1 MKNILAIIRKEFFRF
16 FKDRR
21 LMLTTLILPGLMIFV
36 VYSIM
41 GDAIL
46 NQFGGDDNY
55 VPIVYVNE
63 IPASV
68 EELLNISKVKIE
80 KKSFEEDEIPSIKE
94 KITNKEADLL
104 IIFPEDFDNLVKNY
118 EVSSGVVAPNIEIYY
133 CSVNTESSK
142 AYSIFTALLEQ
153 YEKAL
158 SNKFD
163 INYGDNN
170 YDLSTAKE
178 ATGTIFSMMLPFLIL
193 TFLFSACISIAPEA
207 IAGEKERGT
216 IATLL
221 VTPIKRSEL
230 AIGKIISL
238 SVIAILS
245 ALSSFIGT
253 IASLPKLMGMS
264 GADGETISANVYSVG
279 DYAFILLIILTT
291 VLVVISIMAILSAIA
306 KSIKEASTIIS
317 PLMIITMLVG
327 ITSMFGSVTSNRA
340 LYLIPIFN
348 SVQAMGGIFSFKTDI
363 ISILI
368 TLASNIGYSVILVYV
383 LTKVFNNEKIMFSK

>member
-118 EVSSGVVAPNIEIYY
+118 EVSSGVAAPNIEIYY

>member
-118 EVSSGVVAPNIEIYY
+118 EVSSGVAAPNIEIYY

-327 ITSMFGSVTSNRA
+327 ITSMFGSVTSNRV